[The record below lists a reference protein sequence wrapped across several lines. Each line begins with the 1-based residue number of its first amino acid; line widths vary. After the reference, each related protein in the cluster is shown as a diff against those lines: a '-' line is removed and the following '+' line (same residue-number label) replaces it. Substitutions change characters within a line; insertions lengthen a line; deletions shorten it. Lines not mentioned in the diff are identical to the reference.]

1 MMRELSPVA
10 STYEIRRL
18 FESCDKNGNMK
29 IEIDQF
35 EDMFI
40 TNDFRLDT
48 VFDREVDQVVAII
61 KAKNVQLQN
70 FFAEFDKN
78 HTKALDFN

>member
-1 MMRELSPVA
+1 MLDWNGFVAMMRELSPVA
-10 STYEIRRL
+10 STYEIRKL

-29 IEIDQF
+29 IEIDEF

-61 KAKNVQLQN
+61 KAKNVQL
-70 FFAEFDKN
+70 
-78 HTKALDFN
+78 